1 MGFRMTV
8 FSAPAAQNRTSPD
21 TKLDCF
27 PLQDRT
33 RPRPSPLAIVRERLF
48 LNSESEDL
56 WLSATCA
63 VSLNGG
69 RRSRNGNSPARIFV
83 PGLINSR
90 SGFFREPGN

>member
-1 MGFRMTV
+1 MSIGFRMTV
-8 FSAPAAQNRTSPD
+8 LRIYAKPNKPQARLLSL
-21 TKLDCF
+21 TKTK
-27 PLQDRT
+27 R

-48 LNSESEDL
+48 LNSESEDF

-63 VSLNGG
+63 VSFDGG
-69 RRSRNGNSPARIFV
+69 RRSVNTNSPVQTFV